1 MHMMPASAAPDRL
14 RQLHVNVPTVAAQSR
29 VWYNP
34 DLKSRNYMVPGVMGI
49 LLLVTT
55 TLVTSMALVKE
66 REEGTMEQLMVTPL
80 RGGEII
86 VGKLLPFVVVGF
98 VELTLTLPVMLLVFH
113 VPFNGS
119 FLVLYL
125 VSGLFLL
132 TTLGLGLFVS
142 TLVKTQQQAMLFA
155 TFFVAMPFVLLSGFI
170 FPVENMPPL
179 LGAVAALIP
188 MKYYLTCVRGV
199 FLKGV
204 GLDVLWR
211 EALVLLV
218 WGVGILALAT
228 AKFHKRLD

>member
-1 MHMMPASAAPDRL
+1 
-14 RQLHVNVPTVAAQSR
+14 
-29 VWYNP
+29 
-34 DLKSRNYMVPGVMGI
+34 MVPGVMGI

-119 FLVLYL
+119 FLILYL

-179 LGAVAALIP
+179 LGAVSALIP